1 MRNFLTFIIAVT
13 TTFLFAQKD
22 TASTSD
28 IALDSI
34 IYESKLYYDSILQG
48 TLSINKDKRIDN
60 LIREKAKIKAP
71 ATSLQID
78 GYRIQLFFD
87 TEKNKVDE
95 ARSKFIEI
103 HPDIESNVIY
113 KAPNYFLK
121 VGNFRTYLEAEKI
134 KATLDRDFPTNY
146 ILREK
151 INIPNLD

>member
-1 MRNFLTFIIAVT
+1 MRHFLTFTVVFT
-13 TTFLFAQKD
+13 STFLFSQQD
-22 TASTSD
+22 SVLFSD
-28 IALDSI
+28 FVLDSTTF
-34 IYESKLYYDSILQG
+34 ESQLHYDSIQEGIL
-48 TLSINKDKRIDN
+48 TIKKDNRIDE

-134 KATLDRDFPTNY
+134 KSTLDKDFPTNY
-146 ILREK
+146 ILKEK